1 MNEIKLEV
9 EGYYEVLNLHKALM
23 EAKFHKNPDNFY
35 VAGSPIIAKICNN
48 IVDLLTE
55 YEIEE
60 KGKDT
65 WSEWRK
71 IENHNL
77 FKERAV
83 ENAQNVAWEKLSYE
97 EKETLTKNVFSP
109 FTFTEKD
116 VIDFINTVDGKF
128 SIE

>member
-9 EGYYEVLNLHKALM
+9 QGYYEILNLHKALL
-23 EAKFHKNPDNFY
+23 EAKFHKSPDNFD

-48 IVDLLTE
+48 IVDMLTE

-71 IENHNL
+71 IENHNF

-83 ENAQNVAWEKLSYE
+83 ENAQNVEWEKLSYE
-97 EKETLTKNVFSP
+97 EKELLTKNIFSP
-109 FTFTEKD
+109 FSFTEKN
-116 VIDFINTVDGKF
+116 VIDFIKTVDGKF
-128 SIE
+128 NIE